1 MVRSYTFFACATQN
15 HPIILCNSLIFTLR
29 YVVAQKSDEVR
40 CNVPECKTYQ
50 IFFLA
55 KTQCITKYFGLTGND
70 LETSE
75 ILYFTLFCSNSKERF
90 S

>member
-1 MVRSYTFFACATQN
+1 M
-15 HPIILCNSLIFTLR
+15 
-29 YVVAQKSDEVR
+29 
-40 CNVPECKTYQ
+40 KTYQ

-55 KTQCITKYFGLTGND
+55 KIQALANFRSLIGND

-75 ILYFTLFCSNSKERF
+75 ILYFTSFCSNSKERF